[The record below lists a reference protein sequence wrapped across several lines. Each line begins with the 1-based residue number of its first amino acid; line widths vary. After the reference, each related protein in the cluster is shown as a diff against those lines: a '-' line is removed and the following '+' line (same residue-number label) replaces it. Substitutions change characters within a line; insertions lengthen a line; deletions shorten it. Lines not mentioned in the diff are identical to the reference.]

1 MKEKRAQIANELH
14 NLDKSRSSGHSND
27 SIYNFEQ
34 GEGSDHQHFHQHSV
48 PNAENSQGSE
58 GQSSERPPVII
69 KTFNLSKMLIEQETL
84 KSILIWTEENQK
96 ASRRWTKGVLPCV
109 LQEHTPDD
117 ACMPYWKFQN
127 LFYIMHHG
135 LIECQKIIYMGD
147 FQFEI
152 LKASMLHQLLCT
164 ILVVEDKQFGML
176 IDREFLL

>member
-1 MKEKRAQIANELH
+1 MTL
-14 NLDKSRSSGHSND
+14 
-27 SIYNFEQ
+27 SITLNKVKDQTISISISIQFQMQRILKDLKVNHLKDIEDQ
-34 GEGSDHQHFHQHSV
+34 T
-48 PNAENSQGSE
+48 A
-58 GQSSERPPVII
+58 VII

-96 ASRRWTKGVLPCV
+96 ASRRWTKGVLLCV